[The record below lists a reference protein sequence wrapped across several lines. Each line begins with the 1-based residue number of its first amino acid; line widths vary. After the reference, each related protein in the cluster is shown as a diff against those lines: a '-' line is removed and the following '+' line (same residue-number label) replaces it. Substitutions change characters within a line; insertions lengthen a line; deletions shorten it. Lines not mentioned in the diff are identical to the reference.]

1 MILIVFKLV
10 DQPEGQRR
18 EPTPLNPPIDGLD
31 DNLQQNSDNCD
42 DILVLNANTQIVRNT
57 QIAGLINSNE
67 FVAGF
72 VEIKMV
78 GIGYQFLLVST
89 NIKRNIR
96 VVE

>member
-42 DILVLNANTQIVRNT
+42 DILVLNANTQI
-57 QIAGLINSNE
+57 AGLINSNE
-67 FVAGF
+67 FAAGF

-78 GIGYQFLLVST
+78 GIGYQFLLVSI
-89 NIKRNIR
+89 NIKRNNR